1 MKQYKLWISVY
12 TGFKCIDGIMRYIDD
27 AILVTRSEEE
37 LIALGATPINDK
49 PECLCSC
56 HKNGYNG
63 THDESRC
70 LCHKP
75 VREIEPIDLGDPID
89 PPFDIEAI
97 EVKLNQLITSHNQ
110 LQKAVN
116 SLKGE

>member
-1 MKQYKLWISVY
+1 MKYKLGKYVFTKDEEYRYEDIY
-12 TGFKCIDGIMRYIDD
+12 TNGEYLEFEKKTLID
-27 AILVTRSEEE
+27 
-37 LIALGATPINDK
+37 LGATPIDDK
-49 PECLCSC
+49 LECLCSC

-89 PPFDIEAI
+89 PPFDIETI